1 MIGDSKTKSSRALQH
16 SPSWNPDT
24 LLLGEYE
31 IQHLL
36 GEGGMGRV
44 YLVISKSTGYR
55 YALKTCK
62 LRGEQDRR
70 HFFAELQTWINLP
83 DHPNL
88 VSCRFFRTIFDDIV
102 IFSDFIDGGSLT
114 DWIVQRRLTKL
125 QEILDVAI
133 QFAVGLHAIHECGLV
148 HQDVKPGNVLVTK
161 ERIAKIS
168 DFGLSRARQVLPMGS
183 SSIGS
188 QNNTILIPGV
198 GYMTRQYASPE
209 QAAGQPLSRKSDL
222 WSWAVSVLEMFTGEV
237 TWQTG
242 QAAKY
247 ALEQYIKSGP
257 LDGNLPV
264 MPEAVATILRNC
276 FFLDPAKRLPTL
288 LVAAEKLQDAYQ
300 VSLRRDYPRPINIVK
315 FNSNESSVSDFESLD
330 ELPWVEPR
338 KWLML
343 GFEVSGQSPLNAARF
358 PAPSNS
364 SLYSRAISDL
374 AAYEEAKRLFELHA
388 ALEEPELLYQF
399 ACLCIDK
406 AILHEYLTDY
416 SGADSLYDRALNAL
430 DQSKLWNQKRADAT
444 VTAMTNKAN
453 LLLRLYN
460 SEQAAASFTR
470 LIEMAKHFSDL
481 LEAYRIADIMVQAY
495 IGLANINQEA
505 DKPIEALRYSEMAL
519 DQIYGLPDDA
529 KVLRRIYCLM
539 VKSSAENDLNDISKS
554 LETIQEAITLFEH
567 HVDQLG
573 DQSLLAELLLLKATI
588 LVNDMKH
595 GEAITVL
602 TKAIGVLDSPLC
614 GINNRDIAA
623 LLASA
628 HNAKAEVL
636 AMTADLEASF
646 AEFDIADHLYQH
658 LVEDDGRFDL
668 AGVFTRV
675 LSQKALTV
683 HDAGEL
689 EPAIAAYDR
698 AIAIMERL
706 ANKYNDWRLQ
716 NNLASVLANKANAL
730 ADCGKRD
737 LAFPLYN
744 KAIDLRKN
752 LIAKVPRP
760 SVIMDLAVTYTNKSE
775 YFLADGFNSRA
786 LELCDEALH
795 LLESIK
801 SKQNENDWNGYFGWI
816 RAHRAE
822 ALAECARQEEANIEL
837 ADAISNIN
845 MALKKSR
852 APRLRWLLEDADSI
866 AKRMQNTKS

>member
-1 MIGDSKTKSSRALQH
+1 MIGDSKTKSSRELQH

-31 IQHLL
+31 IKRLL

-102 IFSDFIDGGSLT
+102 IFSDFIDGGSLS
-114 DWIVQRRLTKL
+114 DWIVRRRLTKL
-125 QEILDVAI
+125 QVILDIAI
-133 QFAVGLHAIHECGLV
+133 QFAIGLHAIHESGLI
-148 HQDVKPGNVLVTK
+148 HQDVKPGNVLVT
-161 ERIAKIS
+161 EDRMAKVS
-168 DFGLSRARQVLPMGS
+168 DFGLARARQVLSTGS
-183 SSIGS
+183 SSIDS
-188 QNNTILIPGV
+188 QNNTILVPNV

-247 ALEQYIKSGP
+247 ALEHYIKSGP
-257 LDGNLPV
+257 PDSNLPV
-264 MPEAVATILRNC
+264 MPEIVASILRNC
-276 FFLDPAKRLPTL
+276 FVLDPAKRLPTL
-288 LVAAEKLQDAYQ
+288 LVAAEKLKDAYQ
-300 VSLRRDYPRPINIVK
+300 ILLRCDYPRPIKIVK
-315 FNSNESSVSDFESLD
+315 DNGNKSSVSNFESLD

-338 KWLML
+338 EWLML
-343 GFEVSGQSPLNAARF
+343 GFEVCGKSPLNAARF
-358 PAPSNS
+358 LAPSNS
-364 SLYSRAISDL
+364 SLYARALSDL
-374 AAYEEAKRLFELHA
+374 AAYDEAKRLFELQ
-388 ALEEPELLYQF
+388 ALLEGPELLYKL

-430 DQSKLWNQKRADAT
+430 DQSKIQHKKRADAMI
-444 VTAMTNKAN
+444 TAMTNKAN
-453 LLLRLYN
+453 ILLRLCN
-460 SEQAAASFTR
+460 SEQASVSFFH
-470 LIEMAKHFSDL
+470 LIEMTKQFSYL
-481 LEAYRIADIMVQAY
+481 LEADRIADIMVQAY
-495 IGLANINQEA
+495 IGLANINQES

-519 DQIYGLPDDA
+519 DQIYGLHDGSKA
-529 KVLRRIYCLM
+529 LRLISCLM
-539 VKSSAENDLNDISKS
+539 VKASAENDLRDISKA
-554 LETIQEAITLFEH
+554 LDTIQEAISSFEQH
-567 HVDQLG
+567 ANQLG
-573 DQSLLAELLLLKATI
+573 EQSLLAELLLLKATI
-588 LVNDMKH
+588 LVNDLKH
-595 GEAITVL
+595 AEAITVL
-602 TKAIGVLDSPLC
+602 TKAIGILDSPSC
-614 GINNRDIAA
+614 DINNQDKAA

-636 AMTADLEASF
+636 AMTTDFEASF
-646 AEFDIADHLYQH
+646 AEYDIADHLYQR
-658 LVEDDGRFDL
+658 LVENEGRFEL

-706 ANKYNDWRLQ
+706 VNKHNDWRLQ

-737 LAFPLYN
+737 LAYPLYD

-752 LIAKVPRP
+752 LIAKVPRL
-760 SVIMDLAVTYTNKSE
+760 SIIIDLAITYTNKSE
-775 YFLADGFNSRA
+775 YFLADGFNSQA
-786 LELCDEALH
+786 LELCDEALR

-801 SKQNENDWNGYFGWI
+801 SKQNEHDWKGYFGWI

-822 ALAECARQEEANIEL
+822 ALAKCTRQEDANVDIVN
-837 ADAISNIN
+837 AISIIN
-845 MALKKSR
+845 MLLKGSSS
-852 APRLRWLLEDADSI
+852 PRLHWLLKDAESI
-866 AKRMQNTKS
+866 AKRMQNTKM